1 MKDKF
6 LSSTFLDG
14 LNDEQRE
21 AVLSE
26 HNRLLVLAGAGSG
39 KTKTVIQKILFLIS
53 EKNADPANILAITF
67 TKNASNEMIDRLI
80 LYADKEDIYRKII
93 YDKNL
98 SSEMKEYKRREY
110 IKKYPWLSNI
120 TIRTFHSLCYSLL
133 RKHGSQ
139 FDNRFKIIDD
149 RTYDE
154 DIDFRHKAPETPKQ
168 IFQKMIKQVCENAEY
183 LLKLK
188 RYILDYYIDEHR
200 NRMHKLGYYDYEKP
214 YTTLNGEQ
222 VASKSERY
230 IADWLYIHN
239 IDYMYEP
246 KIAIKDFEF
255 KPDFYIPSADMYL
268 EHISNLSRPIKDK
281 EEQFRIGDKLLIKTY
296 ESMVKDIG
304 KFYQF
309 LDKVIITRINKDIK
323 RDVALSVEAEFK
335 TYFKQLDEF
344 ISMVIAVLD
353 KIKVENSDFEEV
365 CKKASKDPHE
375 RVTVF
380 YELAK
385 PLIEEYKNYCVK
397 RSYLDFSDLIILT
410 IDLLKNDTQVR
421 NAFQDKFKHILVDE
435 FQDVNTL
442 QVRLLKYLL
451 TESNQLFCVGDD
463 WQSIYG
469 WRGAEVDYIVN
480 FKKYFENPKVIQLNI
495 NYRSNSTIVLASNEV
510 IKNNK
515 FKIDKEISSIN
526 KEGRKIF
533 LYCAQ
538 KEQEDGVET
547 VVKKIQQFLQNG
559 YTQEDIL
566 VLFRRTR
573 AIDPYKD
580 KLRGL
585 AKLRT
590 IHSAKGLEAKVVF
603 IVGLTAGIYGFPQV
617 WESDRILQI
626 IKASN
631 YELLMEEER
640 RLFYVAITRAKEEL
654 FLISEVGNESQFI
667 KEIPEE
673 FLDRNNFLILNIKRN
688 EVTKCPECSK
698 EIEESFNYCPYCGDI
713 CLINKIGTSSEKDYY
728 KRLETV
734 KIDYPQA
741 YEPWIIEEEK
751 RLIQLFSETK
761 TISEISKLMGRQ
773 PGGIKSRL
781 KKLGLIKD

>member
-1 MKDKF
+1 
-6 LSSTFLDG
+6 
-14 LNDEQRE
+14 
-21 AVLSE
+21 
-26 HNRLLVLAGAGSG
+26 
-39 KTKTVIQKILFLIS
+39 
-53 EKNADPANILAITF
+53 
-67 TKNASNEMIDRLI
+67 MI
-80 LYADKEDIYRKII
+80 
-93 YDKNL
+93 
-98 SSEMKEYKRREY
+98 
-110 IKKYPWLSNI
+110 
-120 TIRTFHSLCYSLL
+120 
-133 RKHGSQ
+133 
-139 FDNRFKIIDD
+139 
-149 RTYDE
+149 
-154 DIDFRHKAPETPKQ
+154 
-168 IFQKMIKQVCENAEY
+168 
-183 LLKLK
+183 
-188 RYILDYYIDEHR
+188 
-200 NRMHKLGYYDYEKP
+200 
-214 YTTLNGEQ
+214 
-222 VASKSERY
+222 
-230 IADWLYIHN
+230 
-239 IDYMYEP
+239 
-246 KIAIKDFEF
+246 
-255 KPDFYIPSADMYL
+255 
-268 EHISNLSRPIKDK
+268 
-281 EEQFRIGDKLLIKTY
+281 
-296 ESMVKDIG
+296 
-304 KFYQF
+304 
-309 LDKVIITRINKDIK
+309 
-323 RDVALSVEAEFK
+323 
-335 TYFKQLDEF
+335 
-344 ISMVIAVLD
+344 IAVLD

-385 PLIEEYKNYCVK
+385 PIIGEYKNYCVK
-397 RSYLDFSDLIILT
+397 RSYLDFNDLIILT
-410 IDLLKNDTQVR
+410 INLLKNDVQVR
-421 NAFQDKFKHILVDE
+421 NA

-559 YTQEDIL
+559 YTKEDIL

-667 KEIPEE
+667 KEIPGE
-673 FLDRNNFLILNIKRN
+673 FIDRSNFLILNIKRK
-688 EVTKCPECSK
+688 EVTKCPECSN
-698 EIEESFNYCPYCGDI
+698 EIEESFNYCPYCGNI
-713 CLINKIGTSSEKDYY
+713 CLINKMSTSSEKDYH

-761 TISEISKLMGRQ
+761 TISEISKLMGR
-773 PGGIKSRL
+773 
-781 KKLGLIKD
+781 